1 MNAVNNWTGIDK
13 AKIYAGLVFILKNT
27 LYIFTMHKY
36 IALIKTKYKI
46 AKSINENLLK
56 KNIIKKRTK

>member
-1 MNAVNNWTGIDK
+1 MDRYRQSKDIC
-13 AKIYAGLVFILKNT
+13 GLVFILKNT

-56 KNIIKKRTK
+56 KNIIKKKRTK